1 MSTMAGRIVLE
12 IKRRLGDVNLP
23 VPDETDV
30 FAYLNSALRGI
41 WNYGVE
47 LGSPRLELSEVVSV
61 GADGEVFLSKPPVRV
76 TRVIDRDRRRDL
88 PRYTPR
94 GAAGRSL
101 SEGDQG
107 IWGFCET
114 LTGVKFFMSAGCGG
128 GNVSVSYFP
137 EFTTLDSRDSAL
149 PFASSLDDV
158 VVAWTVKLIEN
169 GRRMDF
175 ADMANVLGAPVNSL
189 VQYFEGQAEEC
200 WTGEGPW

>member
-1 MSTMAGRIVLE
+1 MSE
-12 IKRRLGDVNLP
+12 
-23 VPDETDV
+23 E
-30 FAYLNSALRGI
+30 
-41 WNYGVE
+41 
-47 LGSPRLELSEVVSV
+47 VSV
-61 GADGEVFLSKPPVRV
+61 GADGEVSLSKPPVRV

-88 PRYTPR
+88 PRYTHR

-101 SEGDQG
+101 SEGYQG

-114 LTGVKFFMSAGCGG
+114 LTGVKFFMSSGCGG

-137 EFTTLDSRDSAL
+137 EFTALDSRDSAL